1 VRRYHIIR
9 FYWNKKNL
17 TFKES
22 IPLPTLPEAVQ
33 GISSTIIELVSWWKQ
48 KTAVKK
54 LEIQNY
60 YDICAL
66 GKRLQGASY
75 AHFGAPLG
83 PMRPRY

>member
-1 VRRYHIIR
+1 MLY
-9 FYWNKKNL
+9 
-17 TFKES
+17 
-22 IPLPTLPEAVQ
+22 IPITTLPEAAHGV
-33 GISSTIIELVSWWKQ
+33 SSTIIELVSWWKQ
-48 KTAVKK
+48 KTAVKT

-83 PMRPRY
+83 PMRPRF

>member
-1 VRRYHIIR
+1 MM
-9 FYWNKKNL
+9 
-17 TFKES
+17 
-22 IPLPTLPEAVQ
+22 
-33 GISSTIIELVSWWKQ
+33 ELVSWWKQ

>member
-1 VRRYHIIR
+1 MTDM
-9 FYWNKKNL
+9 L
-17 TFKES
+17 S
-22 IPLPTLPEAVQ
+22 IPLPTLPEAAQ
-33 GISSTIIELVSWWKQ
+33 GVSSTIIELVSWWKQ
-48 KTAVKK
+48 KTAEKK

-66 GKRLQGASY
+66 GKRLQGASD